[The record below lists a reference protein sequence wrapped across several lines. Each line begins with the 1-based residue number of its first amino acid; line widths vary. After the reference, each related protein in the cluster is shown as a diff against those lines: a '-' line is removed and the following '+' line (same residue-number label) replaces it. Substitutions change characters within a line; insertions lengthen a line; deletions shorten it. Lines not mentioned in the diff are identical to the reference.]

1 MNKKKRRY
9 IVHKKYTILPAE
21 SAFYKT
27 GHVYFL

>member
-1 MNKKKRRY
+1 MNKKRRY
-9 IVHKKYTILPAE
+9 IVYKKYTILSAE